1 MRDEVGWARRKETV
15 GESTEDTTP
24 EQVEGDTAS
33 TSDVSTEATLWMC
46 MQERTA
52 TAIGPR

>member
-24 EQVEGDTAS
+24 EQIEGDTVHKNN
-33 TSDVSTEATLWMC
+33 DYTEATLWMC